1 MMLYMPAAQHAD
13 FLNSLEV
20 RSSGDP
26 AALAAEIRRVVRE
39 VNAGLPILSVRP
51 LHEQVELS
59 LAGDRILAVLATA
72 FGLAAL
78 LLVCLGLYG
87 VIAQWSAQRT
97 TEIGVRL
104 ALGATPSL
112 VQRMVLGQ
120 ALRLLLIGVAV
131 GLPVAWWLSGLTKQ
145 LLFGVR
151 PLEPLPFALAVL
163 LLLLVAG
170 LAAFLPARRASR
182 VDPMV
187 ALRWE

>member
-1 MMLYMPAAQHAD
+1 MRETNA
-13 FLNSLEV
+13 SLPV
-20 RSSGDP
+20 
-26 AALAAEIRRVVRE
+26 
-39 VNAGLPILSVRP
+39 LSVRT
-51 LHEQVELS
+51 LHEQVERS

-87 VIAQWSAQRT
+87 VISQWAAQRT
-97 TEIGVRL
+97 SEIGVRL

-120 ALRLLLIGVAV
+120 ALRLLLVGVAI
-131 GLPVAWWLSGLTKQ
+131 GLPVAWWLSRLTKPI
-145 LLFGVR
+145 LFGIR
-151 PLEPLPFALAVL
+151 PVEPLPFALAVL
-163 LLLLVAG
+163 LLLAVAT
-170 LAAFLPARRASR
+170 LAAYLPARRAAR